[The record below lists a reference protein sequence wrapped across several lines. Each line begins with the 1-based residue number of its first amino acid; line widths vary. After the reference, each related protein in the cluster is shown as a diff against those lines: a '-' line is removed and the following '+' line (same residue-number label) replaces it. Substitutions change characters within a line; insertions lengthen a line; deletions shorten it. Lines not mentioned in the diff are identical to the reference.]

1 MQITELATAPSRH
14 DDGGNVR
21 EGAQDT
27 KVMLTSAPD
36 SPIVYKIAFMRTI
49 TEYYAPRHRHDI
61 DQLQFI
67 LHGEMAYAKDKVLS
81 AGEIGYF
88 PEGAY
93 YGPQIRVPGMIAL
106 QCLFTGASGRAYIT
120 PQKRKA
126 AIDEMSRLGKFERGV
141 YTYIDEGGQKHNQDA
156 SEAVWERVTGRK
168 LEYPSPRYAHPIA
181 MMPEHFRW
189 IDSRDEPGVAYKW
202 LASFT
207 ERQMR
212 VGFIRLQPGATWKAQ
227 PDFDPQILFVTAG
240 AIKLAGKSY
249 SLHTAFGFRPSDGV
263 VSLQAEQ
270 ETEALC
276 VQFPTQEIAVSD
288 APATDKSREMTPT
301 HRAVADQ

>member
-1 MQITELATAPSRH
+1 MQITELATAPKRN

-27 KVMLTSAPD
+27 NVMLTSAAD
-36 SPIVYKIAFMRTI
+36 SPIVYKIAFMRAI

-67 LHGEMAYAKDKVLS
+67 MHGEMAYAKDKVLS

-93 YGPQIRVPGMIAL
+93 YGPQIRKPGMIAL

-120 PQKRKA
+120 SEKRKA
-126 AIDEMSRLGKFERGV
+126 AIEEMSRRGKFERGV

-168 LEYPSPRYAHPIA
+168 LEYPDPRYVHPVA
-181 MMPEHFRW
+181 MVPENFRW
-189 IDSRDEPGVAYKW
+189 IDNPDEPGIAYKW

-212 VGFIRLQPGATWKAQ
+212 VGFIRVRPGATWTAR
-227 PDFDPQILFVTAG
+227 PDFDPQLLFMTAG
-240 AIKLAGKSY
+240 MIKLDGKGY
-249 SLHTAFGFRPSDGV
+249 PIHTAFGFRPADGTRK
-263 VSLQAEQ
+263 LQAEQ
-270 ETEALC
+270 ETEMLC
-276 VQFPTQEIAVSD
+276 VQFPVQATAALDAADGDGTKET
-288 APATDKSREMTPT
+288 APAQ
-301 HRAVADQ
+301 RAVAGQ